1 MKKLDYDNPVAV
13 TDEIFWTGFHD
24 KEASLHCNS
33 YLLIDEDEAVFIDP
47 GSIPHFPI
55 VMRKVLDLIDPD
67 QITTLI
73 AQHQDPD
80 VCGNMM
86 IVEDMID
93 NPNLKIAAHINT
105 IRLIRHYGIR
115 SEFYAV
121 EENDFR
127 LTLKS
132 GRVLEFVFTPYLHS
146 PGAIATYD
154 PKTKSLFTSDIFAAI
169 DRNWTLFAEDDFLS
183 PMDVFH
189 QQYMPNNAVLK
200 KCMEKLEEMDI
211 DRLIPQHGSILEGDD
226 VHTAIQHLKHLPCG
240 TDLM

>member
-1 MKKLDYDNPVAV
+1 MKKLDYENPVAV
-13 TDEIFWTGFHD
+13 TDEIFWAGFHD

-33 YLLIDEDEAVFIDP
+33 YLLIDEEEAIFIDP
-47 GSIPHFPI
+47 GSISHFPI
-55 VMRKVLDLIDPD
+55 IMRKVLDLVNPD
-67 QITTLI
+67 QISTLV

-80 VCGNMM
+80 VCGNLM

-121 EENDFR
+121 EENDYR

-132 GRVLEFVFTPYLHS
+132 GRVLEFIFTPYLHS

-169 DRNWTLFAEDDFLS
+169 DRKWTLFAEGDFLS
-183 PMDVFH
+183 PMDAFH
-189 QQYMPNNAVLK
+189 QVYMPNNAVLK
-200 KCMEKLEEMDI
+200 KCMERFEKMEI